1 MPAYLYKC
9 VSCQVEEIR
18 IGGLDDHVALCHDC
32 GDLMLRLDYDLFSP
46 YFRASAGTITAS
58 PHQFGDHSGLAK
70 QDRQELYKK

>member
-32 GDLMLRLDYDLFSP
+32 GDLMLRLDYDLFAP
-46 YFRASAGTITAS
+46 YFESSTDTVTS
-58 PHQFGDHSGLAK
+58 SLHQLDVYDALAK
-70 QDRQELYKK
+70 QGLQEKK

>member
-46 YFRASAGTITAS
+46 YFRASAGTITS
-58 PHQFGDHSGLAK
+58 SLHQLDVYDALAK
-70 QDRQELYKK
+70 QGLQEKK